1 MVQSDHLLVLGLQQV
16 NHIFYKPVSLR
27 HQKQGID
34 EQFLCHLLL
43 LHNLPKPRCEG
54 LLVRHLRKVFYQME
68 VGSEFPLSLY
78 L

>member
-1 MVQSDHLLVLGLQQV
+1 MQSDHLLELDLPQV
-16 NHIFYKPVSLR
+16 NHIFYKPVSPR

-34 EQFLCHLLL
+34 EQFLCHLQL
-43 LHNLPKPRCEG
+43 LHNLPKPHYEV
-54 LLVRHLRKVFYQME
+54 LLVHHLRKVFSQMV